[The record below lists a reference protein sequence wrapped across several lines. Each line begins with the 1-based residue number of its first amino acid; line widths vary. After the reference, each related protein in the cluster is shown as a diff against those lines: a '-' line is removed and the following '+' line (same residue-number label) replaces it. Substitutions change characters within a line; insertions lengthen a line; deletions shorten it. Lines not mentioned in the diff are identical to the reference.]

1 MRSFI
6 NYLLTITLF
15 IAIIVT
21 IAICTVGSLTS
32 PSSTKKILNNI
43 DYDVVISDFKDT
55 DYGKELYNYADSYG
69 INEDRVNAILKTEGT
84 KDYINEILQ
93 QGIDAYLN
101 NNNIEINDETKKFI
115 DKANEKYEL
124 NLDDNE
130 KNELEN
136 YANEAINDNFKIVVN
151 SSTDDNESNNNQLLI
166 DIIKFCRDDNLHITL
181 YIIIGVITLLLFI
194 SSFKKKNFLEYIG
207 IVSITVAI
215 STLLFNGLVALIS
228 NRMSS
233 VASANII
240 LKPVTDTFYM
250 ITFIGIILGIV
261 LLIIQHLINKHV
273 NKEVVPF

>member
-15 IAIIVT
+15 IAVIVT

-69 INEDRVNAILKTEGT
+69 INEDRVNAILKTEDT

-261 LLIIQHLINKHV
+261 LLIVQHLINKHV